1 MKKILIIEDDLDLG
15 ETTAEFLRMDDYE
28 VEVATNGP
36 EGIQKAIQFV
46 PDLIMCDIAMP
57 GMSGYEVYNS
67 LQQITYTAVIPF
79 IFISAKTEL
88 DDIRTGLQLGAD
100 DYITKPFNYD
110 DLRQTVQTRLKKH
123 EKLVKINDEKFNAL
137 VHNANTGILIIQD
150 EQIVFANDKALKM
163 LDYGRS
169 ELIGLNIL
177 NLVYREDI
185 KKVSGKI
192 HEAFDGVRKEFDLE
206 FRAIKKDNEVKELN
220 LHASLVPIK
229 NRRSLIV
236 TLYGDHHEH
245 IQIEKSYEKKSN
257 LLLKISKREKE
268 VLKLLAKGMSTD
280 EIADQLHISKR
291 TVEGHRSN
299 LISKTEAK
307 NSVGLVLY
315 AIKNELINL

>member
-163 LDYGRS
+163 LDYERS

>member
-46 PDLIMCDIAMP
+46 PNLIMCDIAMP

-163 LDYGRS
+163 LDYERS

-192 HEAFDGVRKEFDLE
+192 QEAFDGVRKEFDLE

-220 LHASLVPIK
+220 LHASLAPIK

-236 TLYGDHHEH
+236 TLYGDHQEH